1 MYPGRVMDYKERRSH
16 MSKGWREVARLGG
29 TGARYPHVLVDP
41 HGWCLRLGP
50 NSRSDEKYY
59 SSLPM
64 LLHGLV
70 EQSARRRL
78 LSIPA
83 ALDLKELRR
92 EVEDV
97 LHSAL
102 SLCHEVLNR
111 GGLKEHIRR
120 LETPLC
126 SGTAPASSSRD
137 SSRPRAGPAIR
148 GLLSDPQAV

>member
-1 MYPGRVMDYKERRSH
+1 

-70 EQSARRRL
+70 EQTARRRFLSLTAVLDLKDLRHEVQDVLHTALKLCQEVLERGGLEEHMRRLGTLKSGATGPDPSCASAPAAAGVQEVGGRSARR
-78 LSIPA
+78 
-83 ALDLKELRR
+83 
-92 EVEDV
+92 
-97 LHSAL
+97 
-102 SLCHEVLNR
+102 
-111 GGLKEHIRR
+111 
-120 LETPLC
+120 
-126 SGTAPASSSRD
+126 
-137 SSRPRAGPAIR
+137 
-148 GLLSDPQAV
+148 QAV

>member
-1 MYPGRVMDYKERRSH
+1 

-78 LSIPA
+78 LAVSEVRGIR
-83 ALDLKELRR
+83 ELRR

-102 SLCHEVLNR
+102 KLCNEVLER
-111 GGLKEHIRR
+111 GGLEEHIRR
-120 LETPLC
+120 LEARGASRTIPG
-126 SGTAPASSSRD
+126 SGDAAPALQTGVQDVR
-137 SSRPRAGPAIR
+137 GPVNR
-148 GLLSDPQAV
+148 RQAV

>member
-1 MYPGRVMDYKERRSH
+1 

-70 EQSARRRL
+70 EQSVRRRL
-78 LSIPA
+78 LSLPI
-83 ALDLKELRR
+83 ALEMKELRR
-92 EVEDV
+92 EVEDI
-97 LHSAL
+97 LHAAL
-102 SLCHEVLNR
+102 ALCHEVLDR
-111 GGLKEHIRR
+111 GGLQEHIRR
-120 LETPLC
+120 LEPPKAASVGPDTSP
-126 SGTAPASSSRD
+126 SGLPAGASVQNVSGRSPKR
-137 SSRPRAGPAIR
+137 RA
-148 GLLSDPQAV
+148 V

>member
-1 MYPGRVMDYKERRSH
+1 

-59 SSLPM
+59 SSLAM

-78 LSIPA
+78 LAISEVRGIR
-83 ALDLKELRR
+83 ELRH
-92 EVEDV
+92 EIEDV

-102 SLCHEVLNR
+102 KLCHEVLER
-111 GGLKEHIRR
+111 GGLEEHI
-120 LETPLC
+120 
-126 SGTAPASSSRD
+126 
-137 SSRPRAGPAIR
+137 
-148 GLLSDPQAV
+148 